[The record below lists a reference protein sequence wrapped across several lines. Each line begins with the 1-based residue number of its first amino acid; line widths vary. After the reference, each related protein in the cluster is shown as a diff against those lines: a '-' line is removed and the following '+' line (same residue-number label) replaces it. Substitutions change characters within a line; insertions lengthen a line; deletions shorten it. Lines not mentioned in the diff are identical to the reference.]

1 MTTEQRTRPN
11 PDLTV
16 GADGREAWNTAWRR
30 RRGFHDLHRIAR
42 YGFHLRSPRVLTL
55 ERRIDRRIGDLPEVR
70 RLAGSRFFSA
80 MAVLRGEVLAF
91 EAYAPDFGPGRPHS
105 VMSISKTAMNL
116 AVGRLVEEG
125 RLDLSA
131 RVRDWLPEI
140 GSGYAEATL
149 QDVMD
154 MNVVN
159 DYSEDYSDP
168 MTTALIHGAA
178 MGWRLPAAGE
188 AETTGRAFLCAI
200 AGDDVVNRSGEP
212 HYKSAN
218 TDVMGWVVERAGGR
232 PLRDLFIDIVEA
244 AGLEGALYMSCDRAG
259 VPNLNGGISMTAR
272 DLARYGL
279 LFARGGR
286 GIDGQRVGSADFIAA
301 TLAQTGPR
309 YPPPAQRITYG
320 NQMRT
325 DGRWLG
331 HGGWGGQF
339 MLVAPASETVV
350 VFFSV
355 LENEDAS
362 DWGYQLETIAM
373 AEEIAALPEAGA

>member
-1 MTTEQRTRPN
+1 MTADGGMRPN
-11 PDLTV
+11 PDLVV
-16 GADGREAWNTAWRR
+16 GPDGREAWNTAWRR
-30 RRGFHDLHRIAR
+30 RWGFHNLHRIAR
-42 YGFHLRSPRVLTL
+42 YGLHLRSPRVLGL

-70 RLAGSRFFSA
+70 RLTGSGFFSA
-80 MAVLRGEVLAF
+80 MVVLRGEVLAF
-91 EAYAPDFGPGRPHS
+91 EAYAPDFGPASPHS

-116 AVGRLVEEG
+116 MVGRLVAEG

-168 MTTALIHGAA
+168 ETTALIHEAA
-178 MGWRLPAAGE
+178 MGWRLPPAGE
-188 AETTGRAFLCAI
+188 AESDGRAFLCTVAS
-200 AGDDVVNRSGEP
+200 DDIVNRSGEP

-232 PLRDLFIDIVEA
+232 PLREFFIDIVEA

-279 LFARGGR
+279 LFTRGGR
-286 GIDGQRVGSADFIAA
+286 GSDGRQVGSADFIAA
-301 TLAQTGPR
+301 TLARTGPR
-309 YPPPAQRITYG
+309 YPPPAERIAYG
-320 NQMRT
+320 NQMRS
-325 DGRWLG
+325 DGHWLG

-339 MLVAPASETVV
+339 MLVAPASRTVV

-362 DWGYQLETIAM
+362 DWDYQLETIAM
-373 AEEIAALPEAGA
+373 AEQIAAMAPAQ